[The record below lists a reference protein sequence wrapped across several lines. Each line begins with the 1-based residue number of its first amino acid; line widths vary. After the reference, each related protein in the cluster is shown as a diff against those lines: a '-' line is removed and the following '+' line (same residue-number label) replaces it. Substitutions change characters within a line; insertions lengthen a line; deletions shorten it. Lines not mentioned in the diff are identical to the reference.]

1 YAARPLLGFTRD
13 DEQMIEDI
21 IIRHLGK

>member
-1 YAARPLLGFTRD
+1 RPLLGFTRD